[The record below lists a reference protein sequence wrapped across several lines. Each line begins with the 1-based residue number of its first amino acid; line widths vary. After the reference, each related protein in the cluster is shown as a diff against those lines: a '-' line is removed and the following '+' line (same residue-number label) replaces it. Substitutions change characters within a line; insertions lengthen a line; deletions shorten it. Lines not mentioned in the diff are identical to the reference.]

1 MDKSTMYEA
10 SRNWSDTQ
18 WARFLG
24 VDRSEIPS
32 IKQYINGEQP
42 GMIYDA
48 GCFIFPFNG
57 GYDIHWQIE
66 AIYQR
71 HHFQTHD
78 KAMSFAKDFL
88 MRYRLTKAQQKLLNL
103 PERAVMMMNIRSL

>member
-24 VDRSEIPS
+24 VDKSEIPS

-42 GMIYDA
+42 SMVHRNACEIYKAID
-48 GCFIFPFNG
+48 GWDM
-57 GYDIHWQIE
+57 YWQIQSF
-66 AIYQR
+66 YLR
-71 HHFQTHD
+71 FHFQTHD
-78 KAMSFAKDFL
+78 EAMKHAKDFL
-88 MRYRLTKAQQKLLNL
+88 MRHRLTKKQQELLNL